1 MERLSL
7 KRRSIKEVLGPGLE
21 EHVISLPKS
30 ILMVMGPMPERAQ
43 PRCHSL
49 PLLSVEFNDCRCALL
64 HSVSL
69 KEGIPLRS
77 RVRVI
82 HCCSCSISWQICLI
96 DGSKGAPLCAAAYRI
111 SLEMQFLS
119 GPD

>member
-1 MERLSL
+1 
-7 KRRSIKEVLGPGLE
+7 
-21 EHVISLPKS
+21 
-30 ILMVMGPMPERAQ
+30 MVMGPMPERAQ

-49 PLLSVEFNDCRCALL
+49 PLLSVESNDCRCALL
-64 HSVSL
+64 HSVNI

-119 GPD
+119 GPDVERLNERSLEDCLDRQRAIAIYIVGG